1 MTKKQFYL
9 FLILSII
16 SISIGWGQGTYYD
29 NISTSSPTF
38 ISDLQTLIRSPYNRI
53 TYGDYQNTMIPYY
66 ESYQI
71 SSTQRAVQCVYSSY
85 IYTYTPPFAWGSI
98 MSREHTWCQSWMP
111 DGAPTSAD
119 NYSDQHHLFPVNQ
132 PNANDTR
139 SNHPLGKVVNITK
152 TFMDCKLG
160 TDSSGITVFEPRDRQ
175 KGDSARALL
184 YMSVRYNGVNGYDWT
199 FTALS
204 TYLVTHSEGPESVE
218 QLIQWHK
225 QDPPDKWEVDR
236 NTYVQSTQLNRNP
249 FVDHP
254 EYVNYINFWNLSA
267 LNPVF
272 AAEPSNSVTNF
283 GAGAVTNNSIQL
295 TWTNATGSQLPSGYL
310 LIGYNFNDYII
321 PMDGVTYSDSS
332 NLSTGTT
339 LINISY
345 PTTSYTFTGLN
356 PGSPYYFRVYS
367 YNGTNT
373 TINYLITGTIPSA
386 VVTTSIGTLATEP
399 TNYATNF
406 SIYSVSNS
414 SLSLSWTDAAAGA
427 QAPSG
432 YLLLANNNDLFT
444 DPIDGLTY
452 SDNSNLANGNAV
464 INISYPSS
472 GAFTFSGLSSNTNY
486 YFKLYSYN
494 GLTTQT
500 NYKTDGIVPYTFGI
514 TQLSPNVLTFDPTNI
529 TVSYATGNAQIVYL
543 GDPNPTQHGFVWDT
557 NSGPTVG
564 LITQTQD
571 GPVSTVG
578 VFTSSITGLFPQTLY
593 YLRAYA
599 INTVGTSY
607 GNEVN
612 FYTLA
617 NEPVNHVSSFIA
629 TAISQSQINLSW
641 TTTAS
646 SGYLILQKT
655 VSSPTVTPTDGNSY
669 GVGDSIGDAQ
679 VAAVIT
685 NGSTSTQSIIGLIS
699 ETLYYFSIM
708 PFNYDGTNPDTYNYL
723 TTAVI
728 PTSYATTLSLPVIVN
743 EFSQGASGA
752 KEWVELLVTQNNF
765 NLQGYKM
772 TDGNGSLSITLSGSG
787 FTTMQAGSLIVLYN
801 GGDVDAG
808 ITPDLT
814 YNGTSDWTL
823 QISSLNNSG
832 TYALTR
838 TTGWTNTTG
847 AFGNTTNTDG
857 PQLYD
862 AFNNQVFLFPSSAYP
877 GAAQYSAYTGNTV
890 SGATIGSNWVK
901 GTDSSGSTP
910 ALPNGGA
917 NTTWINSLRG
927 LTPVELWELEAT
939 KSENNFYN

>member
-1 MTKKQFYL
+1 MTRKSLYSFVV
-9 FLILSII
+9 LSILFI
-16 SISIGWGQGTYYD
+16 SIAWGQGTYYD

-38 ISDLQTLIRSPYNRI
+38 ISDLQTLISSPYNRI
-53 TYGDYQNTMIPYY
+53 TYDNYQNTMIPYY
-66 ESYQI
+66 ESYVV
-71 SSTQRAVQCVYSSY
+71 SSTQRAVTCVYSSDVD
-85 IYTYTPPFAWGSI
+85 TYTPPFTWGYF
-98 MSREHTWCQSWMP
+98 SREHTWCQSWMP
-111 DGAPTSAD
+111 GGPVTSAPY
-119 NYSDQHHLFPVNQ
+119 YSDQHHLFPVNQ
-132 PNANDTR
+132 NDANDLR
-139 SNHPLGKVVNITK
+139 SNHPLGKVVNVTK
-152 TFMDCKLG
+152 TFLDCKLG

-184 YMSVRYNGVNGYDWT
+184 YMAVRYNGQSGLDWT
-199 FTALS
+199 FSALS

-218 QLIQWHK
+218 QLIQWHE

-254 EYVNYINFWNLSA
+254 EYVNYINFWNLTA

-272 AAEPSNSVTNF
+272 AAEPTNSVTNF
-283 GAGAVTNNSIQL
+283 GAGVVTNSSIQL
-295 TWTNATGSQLPSGYL
+295 TWTNATGAQLPSGYL
-310 LIGYNFNDYII
+310 LIGYNFDDYII
-321 PMDGVTYSDSS
+321 PMDGITYSDSS

-345 PTTSYTFTGLN
+345 PTNSYTFTGLN
-356 PGSPYYFRVYS
+356 PGSPYYFRIYS
-367 YNGTNT
+367 YNGTGT
-373 TINYLITGTIPSA
+373 TINYLINGTIPSA

-414 SLSLSWTDAAAGA
+414 SLSLSWTDATGA
-427 QAPSG
+427 QTPSG
-432 YLLLANNNDLFT
+432 YLLLANNNDSFT

-452 SDNSNLANGNAV
+452 SDSSNLANGSAV

-500 NYKTDGIVPYTFGI
+500 NYKTDGTVPYASGI
-514 TQLSPNVLTFDPTNI
+514 TQLSPNVITFDPTNI
-529 TVSYATGNAQIVYL
+529 TVSSATGNAQIVYL
-543 GDPNPTQHGFVWDT
+543 GVPNPTQHGFVWDT
-557 NSGPTVG
+557 ATGPTTA
-564 LITQTQD
+564 LATKTQD
-571 GPVSTVG
+571 GSVSSTV
-578 VFTSSITGLFPQTLY
+578 FYTSSITGLSPQTYY

-599 INTVGTSY
+599 TNTVGTSY

-617 NEPVNHVSSFIA
+617 NEPANQVTLFSA

-655 VSSPTVTPTDGNSY
+655 GSSPTGTPTDGNEY
-669 GVGDSIGDAQ
+669 GVGDSVGDAQ
-679 VAAVIT
+679 VAAVVT
-685 NGSTSTQSIIGLIS
+685 NGSSSTQGITGLS
-699 ETLYYFSIM
+699 SGTLYYFSIM
-708 PFNYDGTNPDTYNYL
+708 PYNYDGTNPDTYNYN
-723 TTAVI
+723 TTPVI
-728 PTSYATTLSLPVIVN
+728 PTCFATTSFIPVIVN
-743 EFSQGASGA
+743 EFSQGTSGA
-752 KEWVELLVTQNNF
+752 KEWVELLVAQNNF

-787 FTTMQAGSLIVLYN
+787 FSNMAAGSLIVLYN
-801 GGDVDAG
+801 GGDVDTG
-808 ITPDLT
+808 ITPDLS
-814 YNGTSDWTL
+814 YDGTTDFTL
-823 QISSLNNSG
+823 VISSLNTTG

-838 TTGWTNTTG
+838 TTGWSGTSG
-847 AFGNTTNTDG
+847 AFANSGNTSDG

-862 AFNNQVFLFPSSAYP
+862 SSNNQVFLFPSSAYP
-877 GAAQYSAYTGNTV
+877 GAQQYSAYTGNTI
-890 SGATIGSNWVK
+890 SGATVGSNWVV
-901 GTDSSGSTP
+901 GTDATGATP
-910 ALPNGGA
+910 DQPNGGA

-927 LTPVELWELEAT
+927 LTPVELWNFEAT
-939 KSENNFYN
+939 ETEK